1 MIEIVAIRLD
11 SMVVAEVPK
20 LASAAKYFFKMGV
33 ILLLAIALNV
43 QISKQTSEGVVDM
56 FSTTLRLLV
65 SFMMMYWMML
75 IQHVGFDK
83 KINKGKLVNMNIEI
97 LTIMMMQLAV
107 LAGDFLLFR
116 ACITLASLKN
126 TEVSTILLH

>member
-20 LASAAKYFFKMGV
+20 PASAAEYFFKMGV
-33 ILLLAIALNV
+33 ILLMATALNV
-43 QISKQTSEGVVDM
+43 QISKPTSEGVVDM
-56 FSTTLRLLV
+56 FSTALRLLV

-75 IQHVGFDK
+75 IQHVGFD
-83 KINKGKLVNMNIEI
+83 
-97 LTIMMMQLAV
+97 LAV

-116 ACITLASLKN
+116 ACINLASLKN
-126 TEVSTILLH
+126 TEVKLQH